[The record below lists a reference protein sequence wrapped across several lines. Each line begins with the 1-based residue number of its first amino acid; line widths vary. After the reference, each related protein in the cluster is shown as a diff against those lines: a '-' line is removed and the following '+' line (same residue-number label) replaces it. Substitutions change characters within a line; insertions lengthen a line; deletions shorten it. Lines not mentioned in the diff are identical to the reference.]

1 MAKQEKIK
9 LTAIIKTKNSEDFLC
24 ETLEALKNLDEI
36 IILDEHSTDDTIE
49 IAKEYK
55 AHLIYVDM
63 TDPKTSINQ
72 AFEEIS
78 NTWAI
83 VLEQDEI
90 LPLKLLKEI
99 ENYTLNPKKNKY
111 FVNLPIKTFYLKKEI
126 KSFYKKQN
134 LRLFRKDCAIL
145 NPDFSVKPLK
155 GKVFSFRKSKKNEDN
170 ILKFFENNVEKYVS
184 EIFEKNRMY
193 LKTNKPKNR
202 SYFVEPMMEF
212 IKYYVFK
219 KGFLD
224 GRRGFIFAKMK
235 FFEKFLLSVMTLE
248 KECSSD
254 RFV

>member
-63 TDPKTSINQ
+63 TDPKSSINQ

-111 FVNLPIKTFYLKKEI
+111 CVNLPIKTFYLKKEI

-134 LRLFRKDCAIL
+134 LRLFRKDCAVL
-145 NPDFSVKPLK
+145 CSDFSVKPLK

-224 GRRGFIFAKMK
+224 GKRGFIFAKMK
-235 FFEKFLLSVMTLE
+235 FFEKFLQSVMALE
-248 KECSSD
+248 KGCSSD

>member
-36 IILDEHSTDDTIE
+36 IILDEHSTDDTTE

-63 TDPKTSINQ
+63 TDPKSSINQ

-78 NTWAI
+78 NTWVI

-111 FVNLPIKTFYLKKEI
+111 CVNLPIKTFYLKKEI

-134 LRLFRKDCAIL
+134 LRLFRKDCAVL
-145 NPDFSVKPLK
+145 CSDFSVKPLK

-212 IKYYVFK
+212 VKYYVFK

-235 FFEKFLLSVMTLE
+235 FFEKFLQSVMTLE
-248 KECSSD
+248 KECPSD

>member
-63 TDPKTSINQ
+63 TDPKSSINQ

-111 FVNLPIKTFYLKKEI
+111 CANLPIKTFYLKKEI

-134 LRLFRKDCAIL
+134 LRLFRKDSAVLC
-145 NPDFSVKPLK
+145 PDFSVKPLK

-212 IKYYVFK
+212 VKYYVFK

-235 FFEKFLLSVMTLE
+235 FFEKFLLSVMALE
-248 KECSSD
+248 KECPSD